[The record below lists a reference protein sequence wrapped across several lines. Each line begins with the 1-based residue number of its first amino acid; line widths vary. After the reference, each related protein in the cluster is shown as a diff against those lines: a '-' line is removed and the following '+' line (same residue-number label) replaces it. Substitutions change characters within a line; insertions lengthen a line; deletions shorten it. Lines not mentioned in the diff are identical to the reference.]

1 MSISEHDWK
10 VLRKLKPAALE
21 RLCERIL
28 RECCEV
34 ASADGETFH
43 ERYLKLYEHIRTRDA
58 QVAAAFDDLRRSR
71 AIAAIAEIHELEL
84 LEEGEFLQFSE
95 ETRETVLRI
104 LGRA

>member
-1 MSISEHDWK
+1 MPISEHDWK
-10 VLRKLKPAALE
+10 VLKRLKPAALE

-43 ERYLKLYEHIRTRDA
+43 DRYMKLYEHIQQRDA

-71 AIAAIAEIHELEL
+71 ALSAIAEIHELEL
-84 LEEGEFLQFSE
+84 LEEGEFLQFSA
-95 ETRETVLRI
+95 ETRERVLRI